1 MYLEM
6 ILEIF
11 SLHWAL
17 RFKEVFLN
25 ALIRYAFSKHL
36 IVLAL
41 LLFNSAA
48 MATSHFYKIGFVNT
62 SRVLKEAPQAR
73 RVEEQLKAEFEP
85 REAQL
90 KEKRQEILDIEE
102 QLKSIDNSIS
112 ATTRRK
118 LEREIRLKV
127 SQLKFL
133 EQEFREDKNL
143 RRNEEIRE
151 LQQVIAGV
159 LKQLGD
165 SGKYDLILTEGVSYV
180 SDQIDITAE
189 IVDMLILQSETV
201 EITQ

>member
-1 MYLEM
+1 MYPGM
-6 ILEIF
+6 MCRIS
-11 SLHWAL
+11 SLPWAL
-17 RFKEVFLN
+17 RFKEVYLN
-25 ALIRYAFSKHL
+25 TFTRLLAILALVSISNT
-36 IVLAL
+36 VLAE
-41 LLFNSAA
+41 NHS
-48 MATSHFYKIGFVNT
+48 YKIGFVNT

-73 RVEEQLKAEFEP
+73 RVEERLKAEFEP

-90 KEKRQEILDIEE
+90 KERRDEILDIKD
-102 QLKSIDNSIS
+102 QLKSIDKSTS

-133 EQEFREDKNL
+133 EQGFREDQNL

-151 LQQVIAGV
+151 LQQVIARV
-159 LKQLGD
+159 LEQLGD

-189 IVDMLILQSETV
+189 IIEMLKLQSETA
-201 EITQ
+201 ESAQ